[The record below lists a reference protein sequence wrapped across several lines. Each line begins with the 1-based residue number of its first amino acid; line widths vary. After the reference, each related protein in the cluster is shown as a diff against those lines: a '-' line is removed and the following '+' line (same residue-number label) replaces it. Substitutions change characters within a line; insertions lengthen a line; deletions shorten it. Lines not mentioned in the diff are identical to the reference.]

1 MTTMLALQLLGRI
14 WLIMEHFTENIA
26 ILTDTLLL
34 EVGSL
39 IENEVVTPST
49 LFALNSLIQ
58 AVTLHDKVILGL
70 CGFVGGKISTIENLQ
85 SNLGK
90 DIAKLS
96 SVGYL
101 DKFIPKEV
109 YRDILYWVG
118 GLSLLPNL
126 SAKTEINHLSVV
138 KDYLSARKL
147 QDIVRK
153 DALENDFGVQE
164 KIAERRAIVCS
175 ENSFRAFNQDVL
187 AHGGERISANDL
199 FAVRELAWQAAAG
212 YTLGNVLRIEV
223 YHSLIERP
231 FYGRELREPKGPLA
245 LVRQAVDELSIEEA
259 WFTEIDIPP
268 FLGILLT
275 NPVFRVKDVWMMIR
289 DIRETH
295 RLFRK
300 AVTEFKGEWL
310 AAKTIGEQRKL
321 LREHTRAWEALL
333 GKERYMETQKIT
345 YILGKAAK
353 TLGKS
358 LLDDATEFDKYGQ
371 ALRTVGGLVKLWE
384 NMQDITPLQDSR
396 EILKRH
402 FSQVADPNH
411 WREVRKLVANVNS
424 AVELE
429 GRNI

>member
-1 MTTMLALQLLGRI
+1 
-14 WLIMEHFTENIA
+14 MEHFSENIA

-34 EVGSL
+34 EVGAL
-39 IENEVVTPST
+39 VENEVVTPST
-49 LFALNSLIQ
+49 LFALDSLIQ

-70 CGFVGGKISTIENLQ
+70 CGFVGGRISTVETLQ
-85 SNLGK
+85 LNLGK

-96 SVGYL
+96 HVGYL
-101 DKFIPKEV
+101 DKFIPNEV

-126 SAKTEINHLSVV
+126 SMKTEIDHLSVV
-138 KDYLSARKL
+138 NDYLNARKL

-153 DALENDFGVQE
+153 DALENNFGVQE
-164 KIAERRAIVCS
+164 KIAQRRAIVCD
-175 ENSFRAFNQDVL
+175 ENKFKAFNQDVL
-187 AHGGERISANDL
+187 THGGEGISANDL
-199 FAVRELAWQAAAG
+199 LAVRELAWQTAAG
-212 YTLGNVLRIEV
+212 YNLGNALRIEV

-268 FLGILLT
+268 FLGILLS
-275 NPVFRVKDVWMMIR
+275 NPVFRLKDIWVMIR

-300 AVTEFKGEWL
+300 AVTEFKNEWL
-310 AAKTIGEQRKL
+310 AAKTRGEQRKI

-333 GKERYMETQKIT
+333 GKEHYMETQRIT

-358 LLDDATEFDKYGQ
+358 LLDDAIEFDKYGQ
-371 ALRTVGGLVKLWE
+371 ALRTVGGLVKLWK
-384 NMQDITPLQDSR
+384 NMQDITPLQDGR
-396 EILKRH
+396 KVLKGH

-424 AVELE
+424 AVQLE